1 MVLCDGKW
9 KEVARV
15 RKQLKEI
22 LQQEAMGFS
31 IRSRFKENAET
42 EKASL
47 FHLNRENKNFLK
59 NNLGQLK
66 IDDKIT
72 DSKDKIEEN
81 VLKYYGALFNG
92 HQSKDLIDTGQPF
105 VANESH
111 LRDIL
116 SGLGKLSPESKAN
129 LVKDLTFEVLVFLFH
144 SPRKNMYTIKS

>member
-1 MVLCDGKW
+1 MGVSDHLARIRRDTKNYLFAYLNVVLCDGNW
-9 KEVARV
+9 KEVARI

-31 IRSRFKENAET
+31 IRSRFKENNET

-47 FHLNRENKNFLK
+47 FHLNCENKNFLK

-92 HQSKDLIDTGQPF
+92 QISCL
-105 VANESH
+105 
-111 LRDIL
+111 
-116 SGLGKLSPESKAN
+116 GLGSFLLRAKL
-129 LVKDLTFEVLVFLFH
+129 T
-144 SPRKNMYTIKS
+144 